1 MTHKQLSASVE
12 DDAPIKLPPLE
23 TQSRLA
29 DCLQD
34 FTVLLWEHATVNMR
48 KRGDETL
55 TPHDMKTAY
64 RHLLASKETSKPKA
78 IVCDIAFALGGGL
91 FGFGL
96 AQFQPGSNIML
107 PAVILISGLALLMFS
122 AIVKHNV

>member
-1 MTHKQLSASVE
+1 MTHKQLSASIE

-64 RHLLASKETSKPKA
+64 RHLLASKETSKT
-78 IVCDIAFALGGGL
+78 
-91 FGFGL
+91 
-96 AQFQPGSNIML
+96 QSNSLRYSICSRWRFIRL
-107 PAVILISGLALLMFS
+107 WLSSVSTGEQHHASCCHFNFRISTSHVLS
-122 AIVKHNV
+122 DR